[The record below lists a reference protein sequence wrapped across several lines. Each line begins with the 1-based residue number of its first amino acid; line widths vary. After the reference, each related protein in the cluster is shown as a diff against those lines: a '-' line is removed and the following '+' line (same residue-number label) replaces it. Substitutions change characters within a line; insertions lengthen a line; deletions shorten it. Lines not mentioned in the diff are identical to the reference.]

1 MIKNEG
7 IIIGIRFY
15 VIVGANRL
23 VCGTIGSEFSINPD
37 VTTDWSDQQSG
48 EMVKRRAKTHNV
60 N

>member
-7 IIIGIRFY
+7 IIIGIIFY

-23 VCGTIGSEFSINPD
+23 VCGAVGSESSINPD
-37 VTTDWSDQQSG
+37 VTTDPSDQQSG
-48 EMVKRRAKTHNV
+48 EMDGRAKTHNV